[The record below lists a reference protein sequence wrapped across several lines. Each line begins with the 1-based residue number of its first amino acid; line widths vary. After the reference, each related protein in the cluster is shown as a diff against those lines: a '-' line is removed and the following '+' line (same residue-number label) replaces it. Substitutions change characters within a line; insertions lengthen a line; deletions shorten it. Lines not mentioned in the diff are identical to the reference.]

1 MRARFIK
8 EFVPCSWFHPKGVYK
23 VVERLKDRLPDVNG
37 SLFATFTL
45 DRTYFQNNEIGPSEA
60 FDLSR
65 SHIRKVFYKLRK
77 GVNWEDKLYKIKSP
91 YCTKVEFHDDEEGWP
106 HFHIIWL
113 TKRFIP
119 AELIGS
125 LWGYGRTNVKRITN
139 TEFNYLL
146 KYVCKSGKVPEW
158 VGKKKL
164 IRIFQSS
171 KGFLKPIEKPKK
183 EKNPNL
189 IKRPKRTYQTI
200 EERLN
205 KYRKTALLIDER
217 FSDKPIMFRQIELNN
232 EFQILLDRLVYPIAQ
247 DGRYLG
253 DGKIQILNRKDIYPW
268 INIPKL

>member
-1 MRARFIK
+1 MG
-8 EFVPCSWFHPKGVYK
+8 E
-23 VVERLKDRLPDVNG
+23 
-37 SLFATFTL
+37 
-45 DRTYFQNNEIGPSEA
+45 
-60 FDLSR
+60 
-65 SHIRKVFYKLRK
+65 
-77 GVNWEDKLYKIKSP
+77 
-91 YCTKVEFHDDEEGWP
+91 
-106 HFHIIWL
+106 
-113 TKRFIP
+113 
-119 AELIGS
+119 
-125 LWGYGRTNVKRITN
+125 
-139 TEFNYLL
+139 
-146 KYVCKSGKVPEW
+146 
-158 VGKKKL
+158 KKL

-217 FSDKPIMFRQIELNN
+217 FSDKPIMFRQIELNE

>member
-1 MRARFIK
+1 MEYF
-8 EFVPCSWFHPKGVYK
+8 
-23 VVERLKDRLPDVNG
+23 
-37 SLFATFTL
+37 LFNQKTN
-45 DRTYFQNNEIGPSEA
+45 QSEGPYSI
-60 FDLSR
+60 SM
-65 SHIRKVFYKLRK
+65 LRELVK
-77 GVNWEDKLYKIKSP
+77 MEKI
-91 YCTKVEFHDDEEGWP
+91 
-106 HFHIIWL
+106 L
-113 TKRFIP
+113 
-119 AELIGS
+119 
-125 LWGYGRTNVKRITN
+125 
-139 TEFNYLL
+139 
-146 KYVCKSGKVPEW
+146 PEW
-158 VGKKKL
+158 VGEKKL

-253 DGKIQILNRKDIYPW
+253 DGKIKIKYRKDLYPW
-268 INIPKL
+268 INPKP